1 MNDSPVSA
9 GKRASVLGFLLTI
22 VLVVAGFVY
31 LLKTAY
37 SSDPLW
43 FWPRFEEMPV
53 QVVIQCH
60 GRTNMLEGTSPDA
73 KNIAALVNQQI
84 SGKKRFDPLSLT
96 EATYTHYQ
104 TDPGVVTLELLYA
117 EPVRIHM
124 ATMHFTNI
132 TSLLIPLEGRYANTA
147 IVFGLIDRRPA
158 GGSIHM
164 ETNQPII
171 DYLSGSGLC
180 SK

>member
-1 MNDSPVSA
+1 MNDSPVSS
-9 GKRASVLGFLLTI
+9 GKHASLLSFLLTI
-22 VLVVAGFVY
+22 VLVMAGSVY

-43 FWPRFEEMPV
+43 FWPNFEEMPV

-60 GRTNMLEGTSPDA
+60 GRTNILEGTAPEA
-73 KNIAALVNQQI
+73 KNISALVNQQI

-96 EATYTHYQ
+96 DATYTYYQ
-104 TDPGVVTLELLYA
+104 TDPGVVTLELFYA
-117 EPVRIHM
+117 GPVRIHM
-124 ATMHFTNI
+124 ASMHFTNI
-132 TSLLIPLEGRYANTA
+132 TSLLIPLEGRYADTA
-147 IVFGLIDRRPA
+147 TVFGLIDRRPS

-164 ETNQPII
+164 DSNQPII
-171 DYLSGSGLC
+171 EYLSGLGLC